1 MKPVAGPLYP
11 QVRGGG
17 EGVSGVMIPNPNGS
31 DASSNPKI
39 PEEDTGDHML
49 VVCRSG
55 ISPVLQLPGEVHT
68 APRALAGA
76 PGLRCLQLGPKVWP
90 AGCDRPELTAFS
102 PG

>member
-1 MKPVAGPLYP
+1 MAGPLCA

-39 PEEDTGDHML
+39 PEEDTGDRML
-49 VVCRSG
+49 VVCHSS
-55 ISPVLQLPGEVHT
+55 ISPALQLPGEVHT
-68 APRALAGA
+68 APRALAG
-76 PGLRCLQLGPKVWP
+76 PPCLRSLQLGPKVWP
-90 AGCDRPELTAFS
+90 AGCDRPELTTVS